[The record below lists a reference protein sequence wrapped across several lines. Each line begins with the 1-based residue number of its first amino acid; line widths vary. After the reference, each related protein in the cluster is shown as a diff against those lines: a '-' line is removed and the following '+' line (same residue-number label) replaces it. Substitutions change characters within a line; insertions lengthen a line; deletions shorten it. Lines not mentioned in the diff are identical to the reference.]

1 MSIYYVCLLVG
12 NISGSKESDMVLHM
26 QTANAI
32 YAQVIVRHLLP
43 NG

>member
-12 NISGSKESDMVLHM
+12 NISGSKDSDIVSHM

-32 YAQVIVRHLLP
+32 YTQVIVRHLLP